1 LTAVPIVNATGIPA
15 IPNEGASADA
25 TTIVTGLSSCDPVR
39 RTPWGTII
47 VNVLDR
53 NGNPLRDLTKDSF
66 QVKINKQPVTVLSA
80 SYEIAPRR
88 IVVLLDMSGS
98 MGGNAD
104 SKKWKIAREVVE
116 DLLTQTPPEVQIAFL
131 TFTEQVHDVFD
142 FRESR
147 SAISKWLNEGP
158 TQRNNLK
165 GRTAFRDAIIA
176 GQRVLQPFR
185 TGDAIYAITDGGD
198 NSSHISMDRTQ
209 AALRESGVRLFA
221 FLFAEYIST
230 VEEVDSLDSL
240 IEMAS
245 DSGGF
250 VFGVP
255 GRRAM
260 DGVFVSP
267 FSLDAVS
274 SMPFWR
280 ESWPPLLSHERIAR
294 STTGWRNSSI
304 RSSTSDG
311 LPLRSTCRNPAK
323 GSSPAFI
330 TAPHTC
336 AVRIP

>member
-1 LTAVPIVNATGIPA
+1 MFGNPRHLLLA
-15 IPNEGASADA
+15 
-25 TTIVTGLSSCDPVR
+25 LLLLYSSCAFAQPSPSAPCR
-39 RTPWGTII
+39 SII

-267 FSLDAVS
+267 FSLDAVYEYNDRTREKIRVFTQALNVQVNGFYTLQVAASIQQGKVGKISMDILDS
-274 SMPFWR
+274 SGKTR
-280 ESWPPLLSHERIAR
+280 KDVAYTLQKSLSSLGH
-294 STTGWRNSSI
+294 
-304 RSSTSDG
+304 
-311 LPLRSTCRNPAK
+311 
-323 GSSPAFI
+323 
-330 TAPHTC
+330 
-336 AVRIP
+336 